1 MKRIHFSEIVQ
12 AVSQACREIHFHLP
26 QDVLAA
32 LERARQQEESPAGQ
46 QVLEDI
52 LQNAALAEQGES
64 ALCQDTGMV
73 VVFAELGQDVQ
84 IAGGLLQ
91 DAINEGVRKTY
102 QEQPF
107 RHSVVQDPIR
117 RQNTG
122 DNTPAVLH
130 LSLVPGSDLRLGI
143 MAKGFGS
150 ENMSQV
156 QMLTPAAGWTGVRQA
171 VLSAVRQAGP
181 NPCPPIVVG
190 VGIGGTLD
198 QVTVLAKAALLRPLG
213 SEHPDQ
219 FYREKEAEL
228 LAAINRLGIG
238 PGGLG
243 GQNTCLGVH
252 IQVAPTHIA
261 GLPLAINLQCHSD
274 RHTEITLQGVEA

>member
-1 MKRIHFSEIVQ
+1 MKVIRYPEIVQ

-26 QDVLAA
+26 EDVLAA
-32 LERARQQEESPAGQ
+32 LERARQQEESSEGK
-46 QVLEDI
+46 QVLQDI
-52 LQNAALAEQGES
+52 LENAALARRGET

-73 VVFAELGQDVQ
+73 VVFAELGQDVHLV
-84 IAGGLLQ
+84 GGLLH
-91 DAINEGVRKTY
+91 DAINAGVRQAY

-117 RQNTG
+117 RKNTG

-130 LSLVPGSDLRLGI
+130 ISLVPGSDLRLGI

-171 VLSAVRQAGP
+171 VISAVRQAGP

-198 QVTVLAKAALLRPLG
+198 QVTMLAKAALLRPLG
-213 SEHPDQ
+213 SEHADE

-228 LAAINRLGIG
+228 LKAINRLGIG

-261 GLPLAINLQCHSD
+261 GLPLAVNLQCHSD
-274 RHTEITLQGVEA
+274 RHAEITLLGVEA

>member
-1 MKRIHFSEIVQ
+1 MKVIQYAEIVQ
-12 AVSQACREIHFHLP
+12 AVSQACREIHFRLP

-32 LERARQQEESPAGQ
+32 LERARQLEESPAGQ

-52 LQNAALAEQGES
+52 LQNAALAGQGET

-84 IAGGLLQ
+84 ITDGLLS
-91 DAINEGVRKTY
+91 DAINAAVRQAY
-102 QEQPF
+102 QGQPF
-107 RHSVVQDPIR
+107 RYSVVQDPLR
-117 RQNTG
+117 RKNTG

-130 LSLVPGSDLRLGI
+130 LALVSGSDLRLQI

-156 QMLTPAAGWTGVRQA
+156 QMLTPAAGWAGVRQA
-171 VLSAVRQAGP
+171 VISTVRQAGP

-198 QVTVLAKAALLRPLG
+198 QVTMLAKRALLRPLG
-213 SEHPDQ
+213 SEHADQ

-228 LAAINRLGIG
+228 LHAINRLGIG

-252 IQVAPTHIA
+252 IEAAPTHIA
-261 GLPLAINLQCHSD
+261 GLPLAVNLQCHSD
-274 RHTEITLQGVEA
+274 RHTEVVLRGVEA